1 MWILPIFLPLCAT
14 AATTVHG
21 EGNNG
26 KSLLR
31 DYWKGWVE
39 RRTTCAG
46 GKAMEIYAALFQLS
60 CSATRIPMASLILRG
75 LGRRSNVNE
84 LLVQTIALERRD
96 LMTPRP
102 AVYRYLAYDV
112 VVDRSRNYDGVLARN
127 LALDPGI

>member
-1 MWILPIFLPLCAT
+1 
-14 AATTVHG
+14 
-21 EGNNG
+21 
-26 KSLLR
+26 
-31 DYWKGWVE
+31 
-39 RRTTCAG
+39 
-46 GKAMEIYAALFQLS
+46 
-60 CSATRIPMASLILRG
+60 MASLILRG